1 MGHKYCRLVLQG
13 VFFVGKKNMMES
25 EGGGKMLKSERMS
38 LSKLDEISD
47 LRDRI

>member
-1 MGHKYCRLVLQG
+1 MGHKYCRLILQV
-13 VFFVGKKNMMES
+13 VFFGGKKNMMES
-25 EGGGKMLKSERMS
+25 EGGGKMLKNERMS

>member
-1 MGHKYCRLVLQG
+1 MGHKYCRLILQV
-13 VFFVGKKNMMES
+13 VFFGGKKNMMES

-38 LSKLDEISD
+38 LSILDEISD